1 MNTNARSAASG
12 SRGRPAS
19 RRRPQLDAKMYRRL
33 AGAYFTM
40 ANMAKE
46 LADAAEWIAEHELGN
61 KRPST
66 EAAAF
71 EARSDAHEPE
81 QRDGRD
87 AQPSADA
94 TDAEQRQKDKR
105 LARRR
110 RQSERLAAER
120 QTRTATQAA
129 PVAAVDGEDAMEIA
143 GCDEEAEQAAAPLV
157 ELDHAAADSNCG
169 KSAVTGA
176 GEVGTLVPAVPTA
189 EVEPEVMEEDDE
201 NGDDDFKVGDVVVY
215 CGVRNEWADDDFVE
229 PGDVGSVI
237 GPSYDD
243 DEDWW
248 VPVKFPHSEFDCR
261 GGCLR
266 LYTEGKQKAIEDGL
280 QPKRLYSD
288 IDHTGESPGPPESK
302 KAQQAKQ
309 DHGQADGGHEAKSQ
323 DYGTRF
329 VNGNK
334 GVG

>member
-1 MNTNARSAASG
+1 
-12 SRGRPAS
+12 
-19 RRRPQLDAKMYRRL
+19 MYRRL

-40 ANMAKE
+40 ANMAKD

-129 PVAAVDGEDAMEIA
+129 PVAAVDGEDAMDIA

-157 ELDHAAADSNCG
+157 ELHGSGSGGRLRRRCEPSNG
-169 KSAVTGA
+169 GRNGRRRLRVDGASGGRSA
-176 GEVGTLVPAVPTA
+176 
-189 EVEPEVMEEDDE
+189 
-201 NGDDDFKVGDVVVY
+201 
-215 CGVRNEWADDDFVE
+215 
-229 PGDVGSVI
+229 
-237 GPSYDD
+237 
-243 DEDWW
+243 
-248 VPVKFPHSEFDCR
+248 
-261 GGCLR
+261 GG
-266 LYTEGKQKAIEDGL
+266 G
-280 QPKRLYSD
+280 
-288 IDHTGESPGPPESK
+288 
-302 KAQQAKQ
+302 
-309 DHGQADGGHEAKSQ
+309 
-323 DYGTRF
+323 
-329 VNGNK
+329 
-334 GVG
+334 